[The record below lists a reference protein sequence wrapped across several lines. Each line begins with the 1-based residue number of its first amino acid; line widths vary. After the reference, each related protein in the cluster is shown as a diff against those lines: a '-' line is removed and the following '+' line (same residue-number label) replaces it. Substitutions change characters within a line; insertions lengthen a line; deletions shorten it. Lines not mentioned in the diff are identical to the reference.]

1 MKLKKHRQE
10 LNVIDKMFEKNV
22 PGVIATLIVWAFIH
36 FSFQYHFFLKEQI
49 ALFAFDSHHITSYFG
64 KPAFFA
70 RFLGDFFSQFF
81 YLRGM
86 AAIIVSV
93 SFLLIFLLTKKVIQ
107 IFSGKPL
114 SGFYAVF
121 PPVFVVLLIF
131 NVNSDLSFLMSCL
144 LALLLSWGYFLLPL
158 KWWRPILP
166 IMLYPALYVA
176 LGGVVI
182 LIGLL
187 ILLYEWKPLSDD
199 KITGFQL
206 NKERNILSFLGVI
219 FSAVVPLLFRQHY
232 TVSVCQAYLFPFQH
246 ELVSL
251 VWIIVPFISLILSVL
266 LSTLNKTFENR
277 ALQLSIALVFIAI
290 ISLDFH
296 SNVNLRLEKLLALD
310 SEWYFGNI
318 DKMYKFAECY
328 DYKSSVG
335 AYYSNLAHSERGELA
350 EKFFDVNQ
358 TGPKGLILPVR
369 NKGSYL
375 PIIFS
380 NEVYFHIGDVNA
392 SQHSALLGMIF
403 APNNYSSRLLRRLVQ
418 INIINGEYKVAE
430 KYLRILETTLFHKK
444 WAKRLLEVLDD
455 ESRISQISWVKEKR
469 PLVPSNENLRRPN
482 DHIKALKLLL
492 EKNSKNQ
499 KALHY
504 KLCYHL
510 LSKEVEKFA
519 NTFFENKDVLLRRR
533 IPRIYQEALVIYHV
547 NNPDLEI
554 WSEIPVEPATIRKF
568 ADYNEQF
575 ERYKGEGSKLKAK
588 FEETY
593 WFYYHYADAE
603 ED

>member
-121 PPVFVVLLIF
+121 PPVFVLLLIF
-131 NVNSDLSFLMSCL
+131 NVNSDLSFLMSYL
-144 LALLLSWGYFLLPL
+144 LALLLLWGYFLLPL
-158 KWWRPILP
+158 KWWRPVLP
-166 IMLYPALYVA
+166 IILYPALYVT

-182 LIGLL
+182 LIGFLV
-187 ILLYEWKPLSDD
+187 LLYEWKPLSED

-206 NKERNILSFLGVI
+206 NKGRKILSFLGVI
-219 FSAVVPLLFRQHY
+219 FSAVVPLLFRQYY
-232 TVSVCQAYLFPFQH
+232 TISVFQAYFFPFQN
-246 ELVSL
+246 ELISL
-251 VWIIVPFISLILSVL
+251 FWIIIPFISLILSIL
-266 LSTLNKTFENR
+266 LFALNKTFKNR
-277 ALQLSIALVFIAI
+277 ALQLFIASVFIAI
-290 ISLDFH
+290 ISFGFH
-296 SNVNLRLEKLLALD
+296 SNVNLRIEKLLALD

-318 DKMYKFAECY
+318 DKMYEFAEYY

-335 AYYSNLAHSERGELA
+335 AYYCNLAHSARGELA
-350 EKFFDVNQ
+350 EKFFSINQ
-358 TGPKGLILPVR
+358 TGPKGLILPVS

-380 NEVYFHIGDVNA
+380 
-392 SQHSALLGMIF
+392 
-403 APNNYSSRLLRRLVQ
+403 
-418 INIINGEYKVAE
+418 
-430 KYLRILETTLFHKK
+430 
-444 WAKRLLEVLDD
+444 
-455 ESRISQISWVKEKR
+455 
-469 PLVPSNENLRRPN
+469 
-482 DHIKALKLLL
+482 
-492 EKNSKNQ
+492 
-499 KALHY
+499 
-504 KLCYHL
+504 
-510 LSKEVEKFA
+510 
-519 NTFFENKDVLLRRR
+519 
-533 IPRIYQEALVIYHV
+533 
-547 NNPDLEI
+547 
-554 WSEIPVEPATIRKF
+554 
-568 ADYNEQF
+568 
-575 ERYKGEGSKLKAK
+575 
-588 FEETY
+588 
-593 WFYYHYADAE
+593 
-603 ED
+603 